1 MTDSDDVDLDD
12 LLSGSEDEGREEQE
26 LLGVAEMVAPAG
38 GTPARRSAALDIM
51 EIDALVNFQT
61 KESDSEEDE
70 EMKSAKEQA
79 RQEDV
84 ERRRKAMYEL
94 LNVAPPGINLF
105 NNVDEQGSNG
115 FLYFSPASLDLEKDF
130 GYSRFV
136 TVDWVGGPR
145 EKR

>member
-1 MTDSDDVDLDD
+1 MSDSDDVDLDD

-26 LLGVAEMVAPAG
+26 LLGVADMVTPSG

-70 EMKSAKEQA
+70 EVKTVKEQA

-115 FLYFSPASLDLEKDF
+115 FLYFSPASLGLEKDF
-130 GYSRFV
+130 GYSRSV
-136 TVDWVGGPR
+136 
-145 EKR
+145 